1 LKAARNRAWG
11 YCQGN
16 PPTSKTVDRVSI
28 RYNRDFSVEPCRAS
42 TWDMRRVAITG
53 LGIISPLGN
62 SVLDFWSRLS
72 AGESAI
78 GPLRNI
84 DSSQIRFKNGA
95 EVKDFDPS
103 AHFDS
108 AQIGLLDRFAQFA
121 LAGARQAVRDA
132 GIEFMPDTGAR
143 TAVVTGSCTG
153 GQNSQD
159 EQFVALYKN
168 SRDRVH
174 PFTIPRTMAN
184 SGASHISMEFGI
196 TGPVYTVS
204 TACSSSNHAI
214 GQAFWMVRNGQT
226 DFAIAG
232 GSESPFSLGLLKA
245 WESLRIVSPDTCR
258 PFSKNR
264 SGLILAEGGAML
276 MLENMDSAK
285 ARGAKIYAEIVGFG
299 MSSDASHI
307 MAPSADGAAAAM
319 RNAIADAG
327 VSADS
332 IGYINAHGTGTPA
345 NDPTE
350 TRAIHATLGARAK
363 EVPVSSTKS
372 MHGHAL
378 GGAGAIEAVATV
390 LTLQNG
396 LLPPTANFTE
406 ADPECDLDYV
416 PNESRRQSVEYA
428 LSNSFA
434 FGGLNAVLLFR
445 AA

>member
-1 LKAARNRAWG
+1 
-11 YCQGN
+11 
-16 PPTSKTVDRVSI
+16 
-28 RYNRDFSVEPCRAS
+28 
-42 TWDMRRVAITG
+42 
-53 LGIISPLGN
+53 
-62 SVLDFWSRLS
+62 
-72 AGESAI
+72 
-78 GPLRNI
+78 
-84 DSSQIRFKNGA
+84 
-95 EVKDFDPS
+95 
-103 AHFDS
+103 
-108 AQIGLLDRFAQFA
+108 
-121 LAGARQAVRDA
+121 
-132 GIEFMPDTGAR
+132 
-143 TAVVTGSCTG
+143 
-153 GQNSQD
+153 
-159 EQFVALYKN
+159 
-168 SRDRVH
+168 
-174 PFTIPRTMAN
+174 
-184 SGASHISMEFGI
+184 
-196 TGPVYTVS
+196 
-204 TACSSSNHAI
+204 
-214 GQAFWMVRNGQT
+214 
-226 DFAIAG
+226 
-232 GSESPFSLGLLKA
+232 
-245 WESLRIVSPDTCR
+245 
-258 PFSKNR
+258 
-264 SGLILAEGGAML
+264 
-276 MLENMDSAK
+276 
-285 ARGAKIYAEIVGFG
+285 
-299 MSSDASHI
+299 